1 MCVVPCLTIASH
13 VNTFLMFNSGV
24 LLNDRCAVG
33 HSFQMMTLTGQE
45 TKALQLLMVQGLCLT
60 ILLALQQVI
69 HRDIT
74 NIHLA
79 FCC

>member
-1 MCVVPCLTIASH
+1 
-13 VNTFLMFNSGV
+13 MFNADV

-45 TKALQLLMVQGLCLT
+45 TKALQRLMVQGLCLT

-69 HRDIT
+69 VLVIQVNVRDRYQIS
-74 NIHLA
+74 IS
-79 FCC
+79 

>member
-1 MCVVPCLTIASH
+1 MK
-13 VNTFLMFNSGV
+13 TFFKMFNAGV

-45 TKALQLLMVQGLCLT
+45 TKALQRLMVQGLCLT

-69 HRDIT
+69 VLAIQVNVRDRY
-74 NIHLA
+74 
-79 FCC
+79 